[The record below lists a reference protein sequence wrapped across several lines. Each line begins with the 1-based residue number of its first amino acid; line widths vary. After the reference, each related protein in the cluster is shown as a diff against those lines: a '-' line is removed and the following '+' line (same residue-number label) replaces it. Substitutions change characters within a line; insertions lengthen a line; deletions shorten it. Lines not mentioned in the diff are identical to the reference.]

1 MLAWKSSTSRKLDCR
16 TTVYDLQANLKA
28 PGLNFH
34 RVERARDA
42 NFWSVRVNRDLRIII
57 HKTEEIF
64 LLCYV
69 GHHDQAYKWAQN
81 RKGEIHPKTGAFQF
95 VEIRERVEDIVVTRV
110 VEQEISSKPIFEK
123 HTREYL
129 ALHGVP
135 EEWLD
140 DVMSVTDEDQLL
152 DLVTHLP
159 TERATL
165 CWSLPQEELPRP
177 RDA

>member
-1 MLAWKSSTSRKLDCR
+1 MQFIISDSLNSSLEKLSQQEARLAK

-42 NFWSVRVNRDLRIII
+42 NFWSVRVNQDLRIII
-57 HKTEEIF
+57 HKTEESF

-95 VEIRERVEDIVVTRV
+95 VEIRERV
-110 VEQEISSKPIFEK
+110 K
-123 HTREYL
+123 
-129 ALHGVP
+129 
-135 EEWLD
+135 
-140 DVMSVTDEDQLL
+140 
-152 DLVTHLP
+152 
-159 TERATL
+159 TL
-165 CWSLPQEELPRP
+165 
-177 RDA
+177 